1 MYIVTGGAGFIGSN
15 LLSALRLSTQEDILV
30 VDNLEDGAKFS
41 NIVDIPISDYMDQDE
56 FLRKVQTDKQFL
68 SKVKC
73 VFHQGAC
80 SNTTEWD
87 GKYMMKNNFTYSKIL
102 LEACLEKNI
111 QFIYASSAAV
121 YGPSLNF
128 TEDIKNEAPLN
139 VYGYSKLLFDQYVR
153 NIKLNN
159 KQQIVGLRYF
169 NVYGPKE
176 QHKGNMASV
185 AYHFNQQIINQG
197 TASLFRG
204 SHGYDDGEQKRDFIY
219 VKDVCKVNLWFLQQ
233 PHVSGIYNLG
243 TGRPNT
249 FNAMAEAI
257 IAWHGK
263 GTINYIDFPETL
275 REAYQSF
282 TSADLKQLR
291 KTGCDIDFLD
301 IKEGINQYLTQL
313 SG

>member
-1 MYIVTGGAGFIGSN
+1 M
-15 LLSALRLSTQEDILV
+15 
-30 VDNLEDGAKFS
+30 
-41 NIVDIPISDYMDQDE
+41 
-56 FLRKVQTDKQFL
+56 
-68 SKVKC
+68 
-73 VFHQGAC
+73 
-80 SNTTEWD
+80 
-87 GKYMMKNNFTYSKIL
+87 
-102 LEACLEKNI
+102 
-111 QFIYASSAAV
+111 
-121 YGPSLNF
+121 
-128 TEDIKNEAPLN
+128 
-139 VYGYSKLLFDQYVR
+139 
-153 NIKLNN
+153 
-159 KQQIVGLRYF
+159 
-169 NVYGPKE
+169 
-176 QHKGNMASV
+176 
-185 AYHFNQQIINQG
+185 
-197 TASLFRG
+197 
-204 SHGYDDGEQKRDFIY
+204 
-219 VKDVCKVNLWFLQQ
+219 QQ